1 MSITWRKK
9 SSYVYIHMCTYVY
22 VLCICSIRICVSQCL
37 CLCVYEQWGQEVRSF
52 ICRPM
57 IWDRLSQPLRNY
69 TPSFSAQFYVF
80 LIFHLSFTPLSLLSL
95 FPQRAPFRVK
105 KSAQSTKECS
115 TSEKGEMDIWLQSA
129 LNPGVSCDCQHLSSS
144 VNQRYKNHKYYQAPT
159 VPYLLTRKIWLNWK
173 NLAL

>member
-1 MSITWRKK
+1 MKKEPWQSHRHEKLSIAPQ
-9 SSYVYIHMCTYVY
+9 VQ
-22 VLCICSIRICVSQCL
+22 LSIFDCECCL
-37 CLCVYEQWGQEVRSF
+37 CLYMNNKGRRRRTF
-52 ICRPM
+52 ICQAM

-69 TPSFSAQFYVF
+69 TPSFSAQFYVL
-80 LIFHLSFTPLSLLSL
+80 LIFRLSFTPLSLLSL

-159 VPYLLTRKIWLNWK
+159 VPYLLTRKI
-173 NLAL
+173 

>member
-1 MSITWRKK
+1 MYT
-9 SSYVYIHMCTYVY
+9 YTCVHMYMYCVY
-22 VLCICSIRICVSQCL
+22 VALGYVSVNVFV
-37 CLCVYEQWGQEVRSF
+37 CVYEQWGQEVRSF

-69 TPSFSAQFYVF
+69 TPSFSAQFYVL
-80 LIFHLSFTPLSLLSL
+80 LIFRLSFTPLSLLSL